1 MLHGISKGEHTVHV
15 ALVNSEHELVS
26 NIASQTFIIETEMEM
41 NPGMNMEEKEEEH
54 DEHGEDGE
62 PILVGF
68 LEVMPKL

>member
-1 MLHGISKGEHTVHV
+1 
-15 ALVNSEHELVS
+15 
-26 NIASQTFIIETEMEM
+26 
-41 NPGMNMEEKEEEH
+41 MEEKEEEH